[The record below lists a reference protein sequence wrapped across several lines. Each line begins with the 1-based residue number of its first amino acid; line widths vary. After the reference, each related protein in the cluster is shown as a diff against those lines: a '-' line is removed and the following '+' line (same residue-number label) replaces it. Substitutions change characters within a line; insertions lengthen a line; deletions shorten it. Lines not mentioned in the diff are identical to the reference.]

1 MRCCFTN
8 SSFLCDLV
16 QVVFRMISMKWQ
28 YSSFCYFCTCTILN
42 VDQMLI
48 RLTTFLLNKIDQTPF
63 FIWFITNFI
72 FVTLF
77 DLFCVVTEIQIRYF
91 CVEYNV
97 CFFHGLYYEI
107 FNSVINI
114 SKLIL
119 CTQICHWRVCL
130 HKVINFVVLIPCK
143 HFDVFINNL
152 QSITVFQWVFLLT
165 IWVLFWQNFICIHVR
180 IP

>member
-1 MRCCFTN
+1 MTIFLVLLFLHLYYFERRSGAHTVNTFSFEQNWSN
-8 SSFLCDLV
+8 SIFHMV
-16 QVVFRMISMKWQ
+16 
-28 YSSFCYFCTCTILN
+28 YN
-42 VDQMLI
+42 
-48 RLTTFLLNKIDQTPF
+48 N
-63 FIWFITNFI
+63 NI

-165 IWVLFWQNFICIHVR
+165 IWVLFWPNFICIHVR